1 MAKKDNKK
9 VMEKALTINDAWT
22 EGSPTSIFSGVKQD
36 DYDNDIKEIL
46 SIDAEIADTKAKL
59 KMLEDRKDD
68 KCIAIDAKS
77 VRVANGV
84 RGDVD
89 FGPDS
94 PLYGAMGFVRTSER
108 KSGLTRKPKK
118 TRW

>member
-1 MAKKDNKK
+1 MARKDNKK
-9 VMEKALTINDAWT
+9 VMEKATMINDAWA
-22 EGSPTSIFSGVKQD
+22 EGSPASNFSGVKQG

-46 SIDAEIADTKAKL
+46 SIDDEVADTRAKL
-59 KMLEDRKDD
+59 KMLEDKRDD
-68 KCIAIDAKS
+68 KCFALDSKS

-84 RGDVD
+84 RGDVE

-94 PLYGAMGFVRTSER
+94 PLYGAMGFIRTSER

-118 TRW
+118 P